1 MLAVRCTRGYI
12 ERMASFIGLGKAL
25 RWIRQR
31 QGKKQFE
38 VAEAASITKAML
50 SSYEN
55 EKQRPAIDTLER
67 ILDALEIDLDYL
79 AYAIRV
85 VRQEEERRTGNRAAA
100 PRHAPPP
107 TFEPYVDVERMLG
120 LARRLDPAEEQAV
133 GQMLDGFHSLLR
145 YLLKR
150 GDELP
155 RRPRGGDAPQEGG
168 DDEGDGN
175 EGGGA
180 GTPGS
185 ESD

>member
-1 MLAVRCTRGYI
+1 MLAIRCVREYIRG
-12 ERMASFIGLGKAL
+12 MASFTGLGKAL

-55 EKQRPAIDTLER
+55 GKQRPAIDTLER

-85 VRQEEERRTGNRAAA
+85 VRQEEERRTGKRSA
-100 PRHAPPP
+100 PARQVQQP
-107 TFEPYVDVERMLG
+107 TFEPYVDIERLLG
-120 LARRLDPAEEQAV
+120 MTRRLDPAEEQAM
-133 GQMLDGFHSLLR
+133 GQMLEGFHSLLR

-155 RRPRGGDAPQEGG
+155 RRRPGGGDAPPG
-168 DDEGDGN
+168 DDGEDGGEA

-180 GTPGS
+180 GT
-185 ESD
+185 SDAE

>member
-1 MLAVRCTRGYI
+1 MS
-12 ERMASFIGLGKAL
+12 SFTGLGKAL

-85 VRQEEERRTGNRAAA
+85 VRQEEERRAGKREARPRSAAQS
-100 PRHAPPP
+100 
-107 TFEPYVDVERMLG
+107 TFEAYMDLERVLG
-120 LARRLDPAEEQAV
+120 LTRRLDPAEEQAV
-133 GQMLDGFHSLLR
+133 GQMLDGFHALLR
-145 YLLKR
+145 YLLNR
-150 GDELP
+150 TDELP
-155 RRPRGGDAPQEGG
+155 RGARGGDASG
-168 DDEGDGN
+168 DEGDG
-175 EGGGA
+175 EDDGGEDE
-180 GTPGS
+180 PVS
-185 ESD
+185 